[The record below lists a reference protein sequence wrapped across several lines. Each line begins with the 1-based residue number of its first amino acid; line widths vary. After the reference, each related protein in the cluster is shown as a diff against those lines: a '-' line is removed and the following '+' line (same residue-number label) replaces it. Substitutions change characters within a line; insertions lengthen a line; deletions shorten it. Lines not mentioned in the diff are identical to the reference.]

1 MIRRY
6 KYTFI
11 TLFLALVFMV
21 CSMAGMNFIIKK
33 SLANLK
39 HLILKLARPKVY
51 TSELTSIQLEQ
62 PF

>member
-21 CSMAGMNFIIKK
+21 CSMAGMNFIIKIREK
-33 SLANLK
+33 QL
-39 HLILKLARPKVY
+39 
-51 TSELTSIQLEQ
+51 LTEAGEAEIEA
-62 PF
+62 PVCA